1 LGEASILDPVSDV
14 TSPVDAWKA
23 HFITDEGNHV
33 FIFPRAFAPVLENA
47 RDGYAVTGV
56 VIPRAC
62 FACGSADVEKQ
73 SATIPPSHDDT
84 PQVPLW
90 ACTSHRPMTAHE
102 THAYFHVEGFPR
114 FVVITA
120 SNRMPASWI
129 SAFATQNTTGLL
141 SMAREP
147 GQVGTIMTMVSKK
160 DKVLLKW
167 LYSIVT
173 AFLGMLAL
181 SGLLA
186 AWGASTTFLVPF
198 LYVAM
203 LGATSSM
210 LVFPIIKYFIIP
222 ARQVSTYASFL
233 DLRLPKP

>member
-1 LGEASILDPVSDV
+1 LGEAPILDPVSDV
-14 TSPVDAWKA
+14 TSPGDAWKA

-33 FIFPRAFAPVLENA
+33 FIFPRAVATGLENA

-73 SATIPPSHDDT
+73 SATTPPSHEDT

-90 ACTSHRPMTAHE
+90 ACTSHRRMLARDV
-102 THAYFHVEGFPR
+102 HAYFHAEGFPR

-129 SAFATQNTTGLL
+129 SAFTTQNTTGLL
-141 SMAREP
+141 SMVREP
-147 GQVGTIMTMVSKK
+147 GQVGKIMTTVSKK

-167 LYSIVT
+167 LYSVVA

-181 SGLLA
+181 SGLFA
-186 AWGASTTFLVPF
+186 AWGASTSFLVPF

-203 LGATSSM
+203 LGATSFM
-210 LVFPIIKYFIIP
+210 LVFPFIKYFFIP
-222 ARQVSTYASFL
+222 ARRVSTYASFL
-233 DLRLPKP
+233 DLRLPMP